1 MFLSRAGILAAF
13 LLLLTATQA
22 GAIAPGN
29 SVMADNP
36 RVVLRSPGATTGEV
50 FLTLRSLSRI
60 PTRLISVL
68 TNAATKVEIHGPP
81 GPGNHGPPGPG
92 NHGPSGSGIDSP
104 SAPGSPGPPIDGLK
118 VPPGAVVKFAP
129 DGFRIVLQGIA
140 PPLKAGDVVVLA
152 LVFDTVPGIIVRAPV
167 SIGPSE

>member
-13 LLLLTATQA
+13 LLLLTVTQA

-68 TNAATKVEIHGPP
+68 TNAATKVEI
-81 GPGNHGPPGPG
+81 HGPPGPG

>member
-68 TNAATKVEIHGPP
+68 TNAATKVEI
-81 GPGNHGPPGPG
+81 HGPPGPG

>member
-13 LLLLTATQA
+13 LLLLTVTQA

-68 TNAATKVEIHGPP
+68 TNAATKVEI
-81 GPGNHGPPGPG
+81 HGPPGPG

-167 SIGPSE
+167 CIGPSE

>member
-13 LLLLTATQA
+13 LLLLTVTQA

-36 RVVLRSPGATTGEV
+36 RVVLRAPGATTGEV

-68 TNAATKVEIHGPP
+68 TNAATKVEI
-81 GPGNHGPPGPG
+81 HGPPGPG

>member
-1 MFLSRAGILAAF
+1 MFLSRAGILAAL
-13 LLLLTATQA
+13 LLLLTVTQA

-68 TNAATKVEIHGPP
+68 TNAATKVEI
-81 GPGNHGPPGPG
+81 HGPPGPG

>member
-13 LLLLTATQA
+13 LLLLTVTQA
-22 GAIAPGN
+22 VAIAPGN

-68 TNAATKVEIHGPP
+68 TNAATKVEI
-81 GPGNHGPPGPG
+81 HGPPGPG

>member
-13 LLLLTATQA
+13 LLLLTVTQA

-29 SVMADNP
+29 AVMADNP

-68 TNAATKVEIHGPP
+68 TNAATKVEI
-81 GPGNHGPPGPG
+81 HGPPGPG

>member
-1 MFLSRAGILAAF
+1 MFLSRAGILAAL
-13 LLLLTATQA
+13 LLLLTVTQA

-81 GPGNHGPPGPG
+81 GPGNHGP
-92 NHGPSGSGIDSP
+92 SGSGIDSP
-104 SAPGSPGPPIDGLK
+104 SAPGSPGPPINGLK